1 MDRWANSWERQLCVN
16 KKQKKVERKISKVLD
31 ESEKMQNFFL
41 FRGFPQASLKKK
53 KSPPPSRFEMQS

>member
-1 MDRWANSWERQLCVN
+1 MN